1 MIFSLTWLK
10 SKNPPDDWGRMDIF
24 AVYFIFSRSWTV
36 LDIYWRQ
43 TSATKN
49 ICSTIYC
56 YFWSTCKP
64 PRKKPSTY
72 GSACVL
78 PLLCHIQKSHFW
90 SLLIP
95 WLVGSAVSDVFTVRS
110 ANQCTA
116 ASIPVFIH
124 LMLLSALGVHVG
136 VPHMCLALRV
146 CVFLQCFIAG
156 RASICLSPRSL

>member
-1 MIFSLTWLK
+1 M
-10 SKNPPDDWGRMDIF
+10 
-24 AVYFIFSRSWTV
+24 
-36 LDIYWRQ
+36 
-43 TSATKN
+43 
-49 ICSTIYC
+49 
-56 YFWSTCKP
+56 CKP
-64 PRKKPSTY
+64 QRKKPSTY
-72 GSACVL
+72 GSTCVL

-95 WLVGSAVSDVFTVRS
+95 WLVGSSVSDVFTVRS

-156 RASICLSPRSL
+156 RASICLSHVACNTRYLSPSNIYLLSIVHLRSVYILSICMRPEITSVMASHSAEISADVGNLSAWE